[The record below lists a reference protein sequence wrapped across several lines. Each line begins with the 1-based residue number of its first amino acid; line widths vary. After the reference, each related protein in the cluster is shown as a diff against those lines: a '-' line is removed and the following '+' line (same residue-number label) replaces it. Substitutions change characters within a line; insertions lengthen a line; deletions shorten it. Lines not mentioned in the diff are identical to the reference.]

1 MIPRPPISTLF
12 PYTTLFRSIS
22 KICIPEFGFVREQSS
37 ESFEFQRT
45 RPWSFTCSI
54 GCNLGFLITPDAHG
68 RRLICN
74 LPAFRCRLGPN
85 ERSCPHGGYLWIG
98 LFWPSCSGRL
108 QYSCQSQPLPT
119 CLPSRQR
126 PFGAPS
132 QTLPAL

>member
-1 MIPRPPISTLF
+1 MVRHLF
-12 PYTTLFRSIS
+12 F
-22 KICIPEFGFVREQSS
+22 FSS
-37 ESFEFQRT
+37 RRRHT
-45 RPWSFTCSI
+45 RCLSDWSSDVCSSD
-54 GCNLGFLITPDAHG
+54 LFLITPDAHG